1 MLTISGAVWFSRRS
15 GTCRLHAIY
24 EPTVCYMEK
33 VEKLSSL
40 AGSAILAGE
49 QSVPRKSEMVDPM
62 FHHLFTLGKC
72 VYLFR
77 IHRPIL
83 ALRTPRSIEQA
94 QKIAELAQPTAFQRR
109 ERRNA
114 RSDGGP

>member
-1 MLTISGAVWFSRRS
+1 VFIWGRW
-15 GTCRLHAIY
+15 
-24 EPTVCYMEK
+24 
-33 VEKLSSL
+33 EKLSSL

-49 QSVPRKSEMVDPM
+49 QSVHRKSEMVDPSRCTITCSPLENAST
-62 FHHLFTLGKC
+62 FSES
-72 VYLFR
+72 
-77 IHRPIL
+77 IRPTL

-94 QKIAELAQPTAFQRR
+94 QKIAELAQAVRLPTAFQRR

>member
-1 MLTISGAVWFSRRS
+1 M
-15 GTCRLHAIY
+15 Y
-24 EPTVCYMEK
+24 
-33 VEKLSSL
+33 
-40 AGSAILAGE
+40 
-49 QSVPRKSEMVDPM
+49 
-62 FHHLFTLGKC
+62 HHLFTLGKC

-77 IHRPIL
+77 IHRPTL

-94 QKIAELAQPTAFQRR
+94 QKIAELAQPTAFQR

>member
-1 MLTISGAVWFSRRS
+1 M
-15 GTCRLHAIY
+15 Y
-24 EPTVCYMEK
+24 
-33 VEKLSSL
+33 
-40 AGSAILAGE
+40 
-49 QSVPRKSEMVDPM
+49 
-62 FHHLFTLGKC
+62 HHLFTLGKC

-77 IHRPIL
+77 IHRPTL

-109 ERRNA
+109 ENA